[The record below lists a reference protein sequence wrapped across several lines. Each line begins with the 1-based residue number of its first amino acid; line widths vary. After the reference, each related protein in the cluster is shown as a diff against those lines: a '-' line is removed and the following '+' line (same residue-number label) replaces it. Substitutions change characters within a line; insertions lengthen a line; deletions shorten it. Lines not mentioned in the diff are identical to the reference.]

1 MYGKSDELLEACPMG
16 AWVVDGCTFSFSC
29 IHFEKVDSVSNSS
42 PQQRL
47 VSEDA
52 TTRG

>member
-1 MYGKSDELLEACPMG
+1 MYGKSDELLEAYSMG
-16 AWVVDGCTFSFSC
+16 AWIVDGGTFSFSC
-29 IHFEKVDSVSNSS
+29 FHFKKVVSVSNSS

-52 TTRG
+52 ATRG